1 MVDTEAQGEPV
12 REALT
17 VELAAAEREG
27 DTVKVGLSEALSVA
41 DCVYVPDTVPQGVGA
56 GEEVREGDR
65 EGEGVKVVVTLAVED
80 AVKQLDHAL
89 IYVYLQQAPRPV
101 LLQQAKYFGPF
112 KSSKQAYLLTGE
124 QHVYGGPIE
133 RELIYQCW
141 LSGIKP

>member
-80 AVKQLDHAL
+80 AVKQ
-89 IYVYLQQAPRPV
+89 PV
-101 LLQQAKYFGPF
+101 GVEEGDAHCVGDADTVPQVLPDAEGDAEGLAVTVGVAEGQEEAQPDPV
-112 KSSKQAYLLTGE
+112 GE
-124 QHVYGGPIE
+124 GVLGT
-133 RELIYQCW
+133 LCV
-141 LSGIKP
+141 